1 MKFRTERLELIPG
14 TVELLSA
21 ELEGL
26 GAFRQKLGVTVPQTW
41 PPDLY
46 DRPAIEFMVKYLKEN
61 PDAPGWGPWYLVLRN
76 KEGNPDTLI
85 GTCGYKG
92 KPLPDG
98 TVEIGYSVLAE
109 YQGKGFAS
117 EAAKALVDRA
127 FSHPEVTRVI
137 AETYPELPPSIRVLE
152 KNGFTLI
159 GDGSEPGVIRFELSR
174 AAHLKNDK
182 NNNRRKCEKE
192 IKLPSFDRVV
202 IPD

>member
-1 MKFRTERLELIPG
+1 MKIRTERLELIPG

-26 GAFRQKLGVTVPQTW
+26 NSFRQKLGVGVPPTW
-41 PPDLY
+41 PPNLY
-46 DRPAIEFMVKYLKEN
+46 DRPAIEFMANYLKEN
-61 PDAPGWGPWYLVLRN
+61 PDAHGWGPWYLVLRN
-76 KEGNPDTLI
+76 QEGKPETLV

-117 EAAKALVDRA
+117 EAARALVDRA
-127 FSHPEVTRVI
+127 FSYPKVTRVI
-137 AETYPELPPSIRVLE
+137 AETYPELLPSVRVLE
-152 KNGFTLI
+152 KNGFILI

-174 AAHLKNDK
+174 AAHLKGD
-182 NNNRRKCEKE
+182 E
-192 IKLPSFDRVV
+192 IIQQETK
-202 IPD
+202 